1 MDVDMSSTATTKSYN
16 IFTISEVSI
25 HHRSKQNEKKK
36 KGKKIIGLNSAQ
48 NNSVLKMLIDFVV
61 SLDSLYKHMVLH

>member
-1 MDVDMSSTATTKSYN
+1 M
-16 IFTISEVSI
+16 
-25 HHRSKQNEKKK
+25 KKK
-36 KGKKIIGLNSAQ
+36 EKKIIPGLTSAQ